1 MARPQL
7 VLGFVLAIALSAWS
21 VPEALASNTI
31 YWTGETASKVS
42 FANLSGVGPAGDLN
56 TTGATGTGFWD
67 GTAID
72 PASGKVYWS
81 NWNGSKISW
90 AFLNGSGGGDLNTTG
105 ATVVEPLGIVVDHAA
120 GKVYWANWGS
130 GGVGSISWANL
141 DGSGGGDL
149 NLGGAT
155 VAQPW
160 GVAIDQAA
168 GKIYWANGHG
178 ANTISFALLD
188 NSGHGGNI
196 STTGATVSTP
206 EGVAIDSAHG
216 RIYWANFAANVIS
229 YTRLD
234 GTGGGDIGTA
244 GASISGPDGV
254 AIDPAGG
261 RVYWANNTSNSLSFA
276 NLDGSGGGGDLT
288 TAGATPSDPS
298 MPSLLEAPQGGGAPV
313 ISGATTTPAVL
324 TCSQGTWAQ
333 DDVGALLYHAP
344 QSFSYSWMLN
354 GVPISGATSNST
366 TASSPGNYACS
377 VTASNA
383 AGSTMLTSSVH
394 AVASPPP
401 PPPPTA
407 SMTSA
412 VHGASAT
419 LTFSCSGVA
428 GQSCSGTYAVTAHKT
443 TCGSTVKAVSAAHK
457 KHKPKCVT
465 KVTRVNLG
473 GGSYVVSAGHSTRTS
488 FTVARNGV
496 ALLFHFYRLPTTFS
510 FAAFSSNAP
519 GSRVVVFAYKRITSS
534 LDNFQLAAG
543 SSSTLVSSWPIKKI
557 PRGATV
563 KVTCHGGGCPF
574 SQRVYR
580 NKSHVSI
587 LQGAHLLVGTTV
599 RVIVNA
605 PFSVGEVLT
614 ATIKSLAAPKEVLS
628 CLPPGAG
635 APLKCTA

>member
-1 MARPQL
+1 M
-7 VLGFVLAIALSAWS
+7 
-21 VPEALASNTI
+21 
-31 YWTGETASKVS
+31 
-42 FANLSGVGPAGDLN
+42 D
-56 TTGATGTGFWD
+56 
-67 GTAID
+67 
-72 PASGKVYWS
+72 
-81 NWNGSKISW
+81 
-90 AFLNGSGGGDLNTTG
+90 
-105 ATVVEPLGIVVDHAA
+105 
-120 GKVYWANWGS
+120 
-130 GGVGSISWANL
+130 
-141 DGSGGGDL
+141 
-149 NLGGAT
+149 
-155 VAQPW
+155 QPW
-160 GVAIDQAA
+160 GVAIDRAA

-178 ANTISFALLD
+178 SNTISFALLD

-196 STTGATVSTP
+196 STAGATVSTP

-216 RIYWANFAANVIS
+216 RIYWANFGANVIS

-261 RVYWANNTSNSLSFA
+261 RIYWANNSSNSLSFA

-313 ISGATTTPAVL
+313 ISGGTVTPTVL
-324 TCSQGTWAQ
+324 TCSQGTWGQ
-333 DDVGALLYHAP
+333 DDVGALLYQAP
-344 QSFSYSWMLN
+344 QSFSYTWMLN
-354 GVPISGATSNST
+354 GVPVNGATSNSI
-366 TASSPGNYACS
+366 TAASAGNYACT
-377 VTASNA
+377 VTATNA

-394 AVASPPP
+394 VVTSPPPPPP

-407 SMTSA
+407 SMSSA
-412 VHGASAT
+412 VHGSSAT
-419 LTFSCSGVA
+419 LTFSCTGVA
-428 GQSCSGTYAVTAHKT
+428 GQSCSGTYSVTAHKT
-443 TCGSTVKAVSAAHK
+443 TCGSTVKAVSAAAPKK
-457 KHKPKCVT
+457 KHKPKCVP
-465 KVTRVNLG
+465 KVSTVNLG
-473 GGSYVVSAGHSTRTS
+473 GGTYAVSAGHSTQTS

-496 ALLFHFYRLPTTFS
+496 ALLFHFYRLPTTFT

-519 GSRVVVFAYKRITSS
+519 SARVVVFAYKRITSS

-557 PRGATV
+557 PSGGTV
-563 KVTCHGGGCPF
+563 KVICHGGGCPF

-580 NKSHVSI
+580 NKSHVSV
-587 LQGAHLLVGTTV
+587 LQGARLNVGSTV
-599 RVIVNA
+599 RIIVNA

>member
-1 MARPQL
+1 MTRPRL
-7 VLGFVLAIALSAWS
+7 VLIFVAAIALSAWS
-21 VPEALASNTI
+21 APQALAANTI
-31 YWTGETASKVS
+31 YWTGETAAKVS
-42 FANLSGVGPAGDLN
+42 FTNLSGVGPAGDLN

-72 PASGKVYWS
+72 PASGKVYWA

-105 ATVVEPLGIVVDHAA
+105 ATVVEPLGLVVDHTA
-120 GKVYWANWGS
+120 GKVYWANWGT

-149 NLGGAT
+149 NLGGAA

-160 GVAIDQAA
+160 GVAIDRAA

-178 ANTISFALLD
+178 SNTISFALLD

-196 STTGATVSTP
+196 STAGATVSTP

-216 RIYWANFAANVIS
+216 RIYWANFGANVIS

-234 GTGGGDIGTA
+234 GTGGADIGTA

-261 RVYWANNTSNSLSFA
+261 RIYWANNTSNSLSFA

-313 ISGATTTPAVL
+313 ISGATVTPAVL
-324 TCSQGTWAQ
+324 TCSQGTWGQ
-333 DDVGALLYHAP
+333 DDVGALLYQAP

-354 GVPISGATSNST
+354 GVPVSGATSNSI
-366 TASSPGNYACS
+366 TATSAGNYACS
-377 VTASNA
+377 VTATNA

-394 AVASPPP
+394 VWRPRPPPP

-407 SMTSA
+407 SMSSV
-412 VHGASAT
+412 VHGSSAT

-428 GQSCSGTYAVTAHKT
+428 GQSCSGTYSVTAHKT

-465 KVTRVNLG
+465 KVSRVNLG
-473 GGSYVVSAGHSTRTS
+473 GGTYAVSVGHPTQTS
-488 FTVARNGV
+488 FTVAHNGV
-496 ALLFHFYRLPTTFS
+496 ACCPTSTGSPPRLRFAGFS
-510 FAAFSSNAP
+510 GNAP
-519 GSRVVVFAYKRITSS
+519 SSRVVVFAYKRITTS

-543 SSSTLVSSWPIKKI
+543 SSSTSSAPGRSRTSRS
-557 PRGATV
+557 RGPC
-563 KVTCHGGGCPF
+563 K
-574 SQRVYR
+574 
-580 NKSHVSI
+580 
-587 LQGAHLLVGTTV
+587 
-599 RVIVNA
+599 
-605 PFSVGEVLT
+605 
-614 ATIKSLAAPKEVLS
+614 
-628 CLPPGAG
+628 
-635 APLKCTA
+635 